1 MDLAAG
7 DDHPPHG
14 EGRGPVELV
23 AGEDD
28 RRAPMG
34 CVGDELVDEVATV
47 GVQAGVGLVE
57 QPQLRPAGNQA
68 GERGAAALSGRQTA
82 DGDVAEPPV
91 EAEPRKG
98 RFGLFDREARGSH
111 GEADVLLDGQVVVQE
126 PAVAEEA
133 DPSTQ
138 GPAIA
143 RQIVSEHLTGAL
155 GQAVEAR
162 AGAQER
168 GLPRPVRAREM
179 DDFSALDEEVCS
191 SEGGEASE
199 EDDGASES
207 DRGHGDRIQT
217 TGGLGVVTRQPPGV
231 PLSSPSVD
239 WRRFVA
245 GIGRTFIASGVL
257 ILLFVAYQLWG
268 TGLSEARAQDR
279 LRADFLD
286 ALQST
291 TTTARPTTTTTRVG
305 TDGTTS
311 STDPSATT
319 TTTAPAPVARPTP
332 TGEAVAIIRIP
343 KIDVTKAVIEGV
355 SVGALKKGPGHY
367 PSTPLPGQPGNAAI
381 AGHRTTYGAPF
392 FRLDELVAG
401 DRIEVTTK
409 QGDFV
414 YRVTE
419 SKIVSPSQNEVLA
432 PTEDNR
438 LTLTTCHPRFS
449 AAKRMIV
456 TASLTDEPV
465 EALPPPVTVPED
477 TPDTIPGD
485 EPEDE
490 EPVDVPTLDDDASV
504 SGESVSKW
512 PAIGWG
518 ALAGFIW
525 LVTWLLS
532 KKWGRI
538 PAYAM
543 GVPVFLVVLFVFF
556 ENFARLL
563 PANV

>member
-1 MDLAAG
+1 M
-7 DDHPPHG
+7 H
-14 EGRGPVELV
+14 
-23 AGEDD
+23 
-28 RRAPMG
+28 
-34 CVGDELVDEVATV
+34 
-47 GVQAGVGLVE
+47 
-57 QPQLRPAGNQA
+57 
-68 GERGAAALSGRQTA
+68 
-82 DGDVAEPPV
+82 
-91 EAEPRKG
+91 
-98 RFGLFDREARGSH
+98 
-111 GEADVLLDGQVVVQE
+111 
-126 PAVAEEA
+126 
-133 DPSTQ
+133 
-138 GPAIA
+138 
-143 RQIVSEHLTGAL
+143 
-155 GQAVEAR
+155 
-162 AGAQER
+162 
-168 GLPRPVRAREM
+168 
-179 DDFSALDEEVCS
+179 
-191 SEGGEASE
+191 
-199 EDDGASES
+199 
-207 DRGHGDRIQT
+207 
-217 TGGLGVVTRQPPGV
+217 
-231 PLSSPSVD
+231 LSSPLVG
-239 WRRFVA
+239 WRRVVA

-291 TTTARPTTTTTRVG
+291 TTSTSTTARSTTTTTDG
-305 TDGTTS
+305 DGSTSTTDASTSTSTTS
-311 STDPSATT
+311 
-319 TTTAPAPVARPTP
+319 APAPAARPTP

-392 FRLDELVAG
+392 FRLDELAPG

-419 SKIVSPSQNEVLA
+419 TKIVKPSQNEVLA

-449 AAKRMIV
+449 AAQRMIV
-456 TASLTDEPV
+456 IASLTDEPV
-465 EALPPPVTVPED
+465 EPLPPPVTVPTED
-477 TPDTIPGD
+477 EIPDEEIPDEEIDD
-485 EPEDE
+485 EPA
-490 EPVDVPTLDDDASV
+490 DVPTLDEDTSV

-512 PAIGWG
+512 PAVGWG
-518 ALAGFIW
+518 ALAGLIW

-532 KKWGRI
+532 KKWGKV

>member
-1 MDLAAG
+1 
-7 DDHPPHG
+7 
-14 EGRGPVELV
+14 
-23 AGEDD
+23 
-28 RRAPMG
+28 
-34 CVGDELVDEVATV
+34 
-47 GVQAGVGLVE
+47 
-57 QPQLRPAGNQA
+57 
-68 GERGAAALSGRQTA
+68 
-82 DGDVAEPPV
+82 
-91 EAEPRKG
+91 
-98 RFGLFDREARGSH
+98 
-111 GEADVLLDGQVVVQE
+111 
-126 PAVAEEA
+126 
-133 DPSTQ
+133 
-138 GPAIA
+138 
-143 RQIVSEHLTGAL
+143 
-155 GQAVEAR
+155 
-162 AGAQER
+162 
-168 GLPRPVRAREM
+168 
-179 DDFSALDEEVCS
+179 
-191 SEGGEASE
+191 
-199 EDDGASES
+199 
-207 DRGHGDRIQT
+207 
-217 TGGLGVVTRQPPGV
+217 V
-231 PLSSPSVD
+231 PLSSPPVG
-239 WRRFVA
+239 WRRVVA

-291 TTTARPTTTTTRVG
+291 TTTSTTSRSTTTTTDG
-305 TDGTTS
+305 DGTTS
-311 STDPSATT
+311 TT
-319 TTTAPAPVARPTP
+319 AAPAPAARQTP

-392 FRLDELVAG
+392 FRLDELAPG

-409 QGDFV
+409 QGEFV

-419 SKIVSPSQNEVLA
+419 TKIVKPSQNEVLA

-449 AAKRMIV
+449 AAQRMIV
-456 TASLTDEPV
+456 TAALTDEPV
-465 EALPPPVTVPED
+465 EPLPPPVTVPAD
-477 TPDTIPGD
+477 DGTPDEIPGD
-485 EPEDE
+485 DLAED
-490 EPVDVPTLDDDASV
+490 PADVPTLDDDATV
-504 SGESVSKW
+504 SGESASKW

-518 ALAGFIW
+518 ALAGLIW

-532 KKWGRI
+532 KKWGRV